1 MENNF
6 LKARKRRRI
15 NREYKKN
22 IKYHKKEIGLE
33 KKSTFN
39 LAEVIVIMIMTLIIG
54 GTFGYSVT
62 YIGSKVTKDKK
73 ESISL
78 PSEFSDFL
86 TTYYDL
92 MDTYYEDVDGSEL
105 INAGIEGMMEY
116 LGDPYST
123 FLDNSETKSFT
134 EQVEGNY
141 VGIGSEISYNS
152 DEKIIISNPFEG
164 SPALEAGLT
173 KGDIILEVNGVST
186 DKKTTTEVANMIKGK
201 QGTVVKLK
209 IQRGIE
215 IFEKELTRNKIEI
228 PSVSSKVFET
238 NGKKIG
244 YLKLSIFASN
254 TYSQFYSKL
263 KALENQNIDSLV
275 IDVRDNSG
283 GYLSSVTDI
292 ASLFLEEGKVI
303 YQLETKG
310 VKNPIKDTTERKT
323 DYKISILINEG
334 SASASE
340 ILAASLQES
349 YNATVVGVNSY
360 GKGTVQR
367 TQTLKSGAT
376 IKYTIQKWLTPNGTW
391 INEIGVTPNEKIE
404 LDQSYITNK
413 TDESDNQL
421 QKALSVLAN

>member
-1 MENNF
+1 MDNNF
-6 LKARKRRRI
+6 LKARKRRRL
-15 NREYKKN
+15 NREYKKS
-22 IKYHKKEIGLE
+22 IKFHKREIGLE

-39 LAEVIVIMIMTLIIG
+39 IAEVIVIMIMTLIIG
-54 GTFGYSVT
+54 GTFGYSAS
-62 YIGSKVTKDKK
+62 YIGSKLVKDKDETVK
-73 ESISL
+73 L

-92 MDTYYEDVDGSEL
+92 IDSYYEDVDGSEL
-105 INAGIEGMMEY
+105 INAGIEGMMKY

-141 VGIGSEISYNS
+141 VGIGSEISYNT
-152 DEKIIISNPFEG
+152 EKQIIISNPFEG
-164 SPALEAGLT
+164 SPAEKSGLI

-186 DKKTTTEVANMIKGK
+186 DEKTTTDVANMIKGK
-201 QGTVVKLK
+201 EGTTVKLK
-209 IQRGIE
+209 IQRNTE
-215 IFEKELTRNKIEI
+215 VFEKELTRNKIEI
-228 PSVSSKVFET
+228 PSVTSKTFEM

-244 YLKLSIFASN
+244 YLRLSIFASN
-254 TYSQFYSKL
+254 SYSQFYSKL
-263 KALENQNIDSLV
+263 RTLEEQGIESLI

-292 ASLFLEEGKVI
+292 ASLFLEEGKTV

-310 VKNPIKDTTERKT
+310 VKNPVKDETERKT
-323 DYKISILINEG
+323 SYKISVLINEG

-391 INEIGVTPNEKIE
+391 INDIGVTPNEKVE
-404 LDQSYITNK
+404 LDQNYITNRI
-413 TDESDNQL
+413 DENDNQL
-421 QKALSVLAN
+421 QKALNILAN

>member
-6 LKARKRRRI
+6 LKARKRRRVTK
-15 NREYKKN
+15 EYKKN
-22 IKYHKKEIGLE
+22 LRFHKKEIGLE

-39 LAEVIVIMIMTLIIG
+39 LAEVVVIMIMTLIIG

-62 YIGSKVTKDKK
+62 YIGSKITKNKK

-92 MDTYYEDVDGSEL
+92 IDTYYEEVEGSEL

-123 FLDNSETKSFT
+123 YLDNSETKSFT

-152 DEKIIISNPFEG
+152 NEKIIISNPFEG
-164 SPALEAGLT
+164 SPAINAGLV

-201 QGTVVKLK
+201 EGTTVKLK
-209 IQRGIE
+209 IQRE
-215 IFEKELTRNKIEI
+215 NEVFEKEITRNKIEI
-228 PSVSSKVFET
+228 PSVTSKVFEM

-263 KALENQNIDSLV
+263 KSLENQNIDSLI

-292 ASLFLEEGKVI
+292 ASLFLEEGKTI

-310 VKNPIKDTTERKT
+310 VKNPIEDTTERKT
-323 DYKISILINEG
+323 AYKISVLINEG

-349 YNATVVGVNSY
+349 YNATVIGVNSY

-391 INEIGVTPNEKIE
+391 INDVGVTPNEKIE
-404 LDQSYITNK
+404 LDQNYITNK

-421 QKALSVLAN
+421 QKALNVMAN